1 MKKIMIDPFRFYEQN
16 EEKLKSD
23 EEEEQQQRKQEQ
35 DERRYREWQKK
46 MQPSLT

>member
-1 MKKIMIDPFRFYEQN
+1 MKKMIDPFRFYEQN
-16 EEKLKSD
+16 EDRLKSD
-23 EEEEQQQRKQEQ
+23 EEEMLRQRQQEM